1 MANVIEFIS
10 CFLDIVIVFIY
21 FNGVLERKESI
32 GKIFWGYFCMAVLI
46 NFARTNLYLSF
57 APNIFVTI
65 ILLSLIAILCFDSS
79 YSQKLFFIIIYTI
92 EIVISEILTAL
103 FISTLLK
110 VEYDDGFTMRYLGI
124 ALSTTLLFVFN
135 LFTIYIAKKK
145 YRSLPIKYNIL
156 MILCPIFSLYL
167 LMVLDSYIAQSS
179 NHNYFMSF
187 LAVLGLGYINIMV
200 FDFFDYYEKGLQAQT
215 LDVVLKA
222 NEENYK
228 ILEQNE
234 KELHILRHDIL
245 KHMAEIKEMLNAGN
259 KEAASQYV
267 DDINNNV
274 LKNTSI
280 SRTGNIILDSILNT
294 ENKKS
299 VALGIKYDVKLN
311 ISEDINISSIDLSR
325 ILYNA
330 IDNAIEACENTNEK
344 YILISITSDEKI
356 LKIIIENT
364 SPYVIIKDNKIK
376 TTKSDHI
383 RHGYG
388 IKSIKDALK
397 NNNGLLSLNYKDG
410 IFVCRIIMK
419 NTAKQK
425 NDVVC
430 AK

>member
-1 MANVIEFIS
+1 MTNVIEFIS

-21 FNGVLERKESI
+21 FNGILERKEGI
-32 GKIFWGYFCMAVLI
+32 GKIFWLYFCIAVLI
-46 NFARTNLYLSF
+46 NFARTNLYLPFASNIFATIILWSLIAVFCFGGSYIQKSF
-57 APNIFVTI
+57 FVTI
-65 ILLSLIAILCFDSS
+65 NAI
-79 YSQKLFFIIIYTI
+79 T
-92 EIVISEILTAL
+92 IVISEILTAL
-103 FISTLLK
+103 FISTFLK
-110 VEYDDGFTMRYLGI
+110 IEYDDGLTMRYLGI

-145 YRSLPIKYNIL
+145 YRNLPIKYNVL
-156 MILCPIFSLYL
+156 MILCPLFSLYI
-167 LMVLDSYIAQSS
+167 LMLLDSYIAQSP

-267 DDINNNV
+267 DDIHNIV
-274 LKNTSI
+274 LENTSI
-280 SRTGNIILDSILNT
+280 SRTGNIVLDSILNT
-294 ENKKS
+294 ENKKAA
-299 VALGIKYDVKLN
+299 ALGIKYDVKLN
-311 ISEDINISSIDLSR
+311 ISDKINIPSIDLSR

-330 IDNAIEACENTNEK
+330 IDNAIEACEKINKK
-344 YILISITSDEKI
+344 YILVSITSDEKM

-364 SPYVIIKDNKIK
+364 SPYVDISDNKIK

-397 NNNGLLSLNYKDG
+397 NNDGLLSLSYKNG
-410 IFVCRIIMK
+410 IFVCRIILK
-419 NTAKQK
+419 NTVKQK

-430 AK
+430 VK

>member
-1 MANVIEFIS
+1 MTNVIEFIS

-32 GKIFWGYFCMAVLI
+32 EKIFWIYFCMAVLI
-46 NFARTNLYLSF
+46 NFARTNLYLSL

-65 ILLSLIAILCFDSS
+65 ILWSLIAVFCFDGS
-79 YSQKLFFIIIYTI
+79 YTQKSFFVTVNAITI
-92 EIVISEILTAL
+92 MISEILTAL
-103 FISTLLK
+103 FISTFLNI
-110 VEYDDGFTMRYLGI
+110 EYDDGFTMRYLGI
-124 ALSTTLLFVFN
+124 VLSTTLLFVFN
-135 LFTIYIAKKK
+135 LFTICIAKKK
-145 YRSLPIKYNIL
+145 YRNLPIKYNIL

-167 LMVLDSYIAQSS
+167 LMLLDSYIAQSP

-245 KHMAEIKEMLNAGN
+245 KHMAEIKEMLNAGD
-259 KEAASQYV
+259 KEAASRYV
-267 DDINNNV
+267 DDINNMV

-280 SRTGNIILDSILNT
+280 SRTGNIVLDSILNT
-294 ENKKS
+294 ENKKAA
-299 VALGIKYDVKLN
+299 ALGIKYDVKLN
-311 ISEDINISSIDLSR
+311 VSEDINISSIDLSR

-330 IDNAIEACENTNEK
+330 IDNAIEACEKINDK
-344 YILISITSDEKI
+344 YILVSITSDEKM

-364 SPYVIIKDNKIK
+364 SPYVDINDNKIK
-376 TTKSDHI
+376 TTKSDYI

-388 IKSIKDALK
+388 IRSIKDALR
-397 NNNGLLSLNYKDG
+397 NNDGLLSLSYKDG

-419 NTAKQK
+419 NTVKLK

>member
-1 MANVIEFIS
+1 MTEVIEFIS
-10 CFLDIVIVFIY
+10 CFWDIVIVFIY
-21 FNGVLERKESI
+21 FNGVLERKKSI
-32 GKIFWGYFCMAVLI
+32 GKIFWVYFCMAVLI

-79 YSQKLFFIIIYTI
+79 YSQKLFFIIIYAI
-92 EIVISEILTAL
+92 AIVISEILTAL

-145 YRSLPIKYNIL
+145 YRNLPIKYNIL

-167 LMVLDSYIAQSS
+167 LMLLDSYIAQLS

-200 FDFFDYYEKGLQAQT
+200 FDFFDYYEKGLKAQT

-234 KELHILRHDIL
+234 QELHILRHDIL
-245 KHMAEIKEMLNAGN
+245 KHMAEIKEMLNVGN
-259 KEAASQYV
+259 KEAASRYV
-267 DDINNNV
+267 DDINNIV

-280 SRTGNIILDSILNT
+280 SRTGNIVLDSILNT
-294 ENKKS
+294 ENKKAA
-299 VALGIKYDVKLN
+299 ALGIKYDVKLN

-330 IDNAIEACENTNEK
+330 IDNAIEACEKINDK
-344 YILISITSDEKI
+344 YILVSITSDEKMV
-356 LKIIIENT
+356 KIIIENT
-364 SPYVIIKDNKIK
+364 SPYVVIKDNKIK

-388 IKSIKDALK
+388 IKSIKNALK
-397 NNNGLLSLNYKDG
+397 NNDGLLSLSYKNG
-410 IFVCRIIMK
+410 IFVCRIITK
-419 NTAKQK
+419 NTVKQK